1 MTNKKQT
8 NFKQDKDL
16 LSSPLFYNT
25 LIKRRIKLNP
35 VWQFLEYQKQIFS
48 SVTIV
53 KESTNIGSQFWPAF
67 PLTNSRNNGENT
79 LCC

>member
-35 VWQFLEYQKQIFS
+35 V
-48 SVTIV
+48 
-53 KESTNIGSQFWPAF
+53 
-67 PLTNSRNNGENT
+67 
-79 LCC
+79 